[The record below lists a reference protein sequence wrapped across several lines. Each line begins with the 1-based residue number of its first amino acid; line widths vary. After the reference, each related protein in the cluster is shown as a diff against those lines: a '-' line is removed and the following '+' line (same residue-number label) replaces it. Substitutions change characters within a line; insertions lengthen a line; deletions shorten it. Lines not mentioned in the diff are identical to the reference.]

1 MYLLNLIE
9 TNPLI
14 IGISGLIN
22 SIGVRLIWDDL
33 HINDREWIYYS
44 NFKKIV
50 IFSIIFITTKNVLIS
65 IFIFLLYIISFQP
78 DYLNGMNNYLGLF
91 IQNKSNNIQ
100 DVNKLYTNNNIFN

>member
-33 HINDREWIYYS
+33 DINDREWLYYS

-50 IFSIIFITTKNVLIS
+50 IFTIIFITTKNFLIS
-65 IFIFLLYIISFQP
+65 IIIFLLYIIIFQP
-78 DYLNGMNNYLGLF
+78 DYLNSYMNLN
-91 IQNKSNNIQ
+91 INNKMYNQ
-100 DVNKLYTNNNIFN
+100 HNIFN